1 MRSKSRR
8 GIGKCVWR
16 DIDLERSKIG
26 RDMRK
31 IAVNVND
38 LYSSSSTSTSTE
50 RVKVNEG
57 GCEIESQDGMELV
70 EQPFATPSL
79 SSSASRRRHSRKR
92 E

>member
-26 RDMRK
+26 RDVQT
-31 IAVNVND
+31 IAVNAND
-38 LYSSSSTSTSTE
+38 LYNSSSSSTSTE
-50 RVKVNEG
+50 RVKFNEG
-57 GCEIESQDGMELV
+57 GCEIESQGVMEWLK
-70 EQPFATPSL
+70 QPFATPSL